1 MRALLLRR
9 TAFLAVL
16 VTGLGLTASA
26 VHGLSGIDRELQLA
40 AAPQE
45 RPTFVSDR
53 HRGGPDCDGPRHEP
67 ARRV

>member
-9 TAFLAVL
+9 TAFLAIL

-26 VHGLSGIDRELQLA
+26 VHGLSGMDRSLELA
-40 AAPQE
+40 AVSHE
-45 RPTFVSDR
+45 RPSYVHDR
-53 HRGGPDCDGPRHEP
+53 GPDCDFEREP

>member
-26 VHGLSGIDRELQLA
+26 VHGLSGMDRDLQLA
-40 AAPQE
+40 AVTQE
-45 RPTFVSDR
+45 RPTFVDDDR
-53 HRGGPDCDGPRHEP
+53 GPDCDRWRDEP